1 MPKEK
6 TPPPK
11 EYKLFGLTDQYYTV
25 SNNTDIFL
33 SGTVDLYIT
42 ESLNLNQ
49 YCNITEISKLNLFS
63 KKLEIRYNE
72 KDNSTNDYQYNKK
85 DNSIIVHHNFNR

>member
-1 MPKEK
+1 MPKKK

-25 SNNTDIFL
+25 SNNIDTFL

-42 ESLNLNQ
+42 ETENLNQ

-63 KKLEIRYNE
+63 KKLEIRYN
-72 KDNSTNDYQYNKK
+72 STNDYTYNK
-85 DNSIIVHHNFNR
+85 DEHSIIVNHNFNR